1 MGQQGEE
8 LHARC
13 MLQPCTG
20 RQVYPNS
27 TALVV
32 STENITQNWYLSNDR
47 AMLIPN
53 CLFRVGGAAVLLSNK
68 RSDRRRAKCARARSA
83 PLTRAPPSPP
93 RAARAARPNA
103 AGPARRCTGPMR
115 RCAGRCALRGL
126 HARPKRGG
134 RACEAAAR
142 AALALAGRRPAA
154 PARPS
159 RGARGAAQVRAE
171 PCGADAH
178 GRVRRVLRLRVPEGG
193 PGGRHRC
200 AGCRPPPPP
209 SASALRCC
217 ALPWRQHGA
226 RARRRGVQGCMPRS
240 RSPPERSGRDVRS
253 SSACLPSAT
262 AAMRARGP
270 AAPLQTAPRITTG
283 ARAGVYLSKDLMS
296 IAGHALKANITTLGP
311 LVLPVSEQLLFF
323 ISLVMRKARAPAAPL
338 LSESQLRAGLLQAE
352 CMQLR
357 HCDTVPTIAAQPRSR
372 TAHSTVH
379 GQTGQH
385 VRPRLCKGCMVQQS
399 RAGCRPRVRPSGLP
413 WLRRC

>member
-1 MGQQGEE
+1 MWCGRTW
-8 LHARC
+8 ARPTC
-13 MLQPCTG
+13 P
-20 RQVYPNS
+20 
-27 TALVV
+27 TAAC
-32 STENITQNWYLSNDR
+32 S
-47 AMLIPN
+47 
-53 CLFRVGGAAVLLSNK
+53 
-68 RSDRRRAKCARARSA
+68 RRRTRRA
-83 PLTRAPPSPP
+83 SP
-93 RAARAARPNA
+93 
-103 AGPARRCTGPMR
+103 
-115 RCAGRCALRGL
+115 
-126 HARPKRGG
+126 
-134 RACEAAAR
+134 
-142 AALALAGRRPAA
+142 
-154 PARPS
+154 
-159 RGARGAAQVRAE
+159 
-171 PCGADAH
+171 
-178 GRVRRVLRLRVPEGG
+178 VRRLPG
-193 PGGRHRC
+193 P
-200 AGCRPPPPP
+200 
-209 SASALRCC
+209 SALRCC